1 MRHFRKIWNEE
12 RNNWLLAH
20 KDMIKKEMYQL
31 FLKENPDCLDVT
43 YTAFKNQCSRVGAS
57 YQVNNCWRG
66 DRKPRPLYSEQIK
79 KGYIRIKVAQPNVW
93 ISKSKWVY
101 QETHPW
107 EDFSERS
114 NYIFLDGDNRNYN
127 PDNIA
132 RVPLKLMGVFNNFG
146 GCEKG
151 NPEITRLRLLQAK
164 HKMAILDAGEKMGM
178 TVNYGIGRRFR
189 EDVNKAAKEYRDRP
203 DVKERRANA
212 RREKMHK
219 MKIEEP
225 ERYRAILDKN
235 NQRRWEKKKNG
246 NVL

>member
-1 MRHFRKIWNEE
+1 MKHFRKIWNEE

-31 FLKENPDCLDVT
+31 FLKENPDCFDVT
-43 YTAFKNQCSRVGAS
+43 YTAFINQCSRVGAS
-57 YQVNNCWRG
+57 YTQNNCWKG

-114 NYIFLDGDNRNYN
+114 NYIFLDGDNRNFK
-127 PDNIA
+127 PDNIE
-132 RVPLKLMGVFNNFG
+132 RVPLRMMGVFNCLG

-164 HKMAILDAGEKMGM
+164 HKVAILDVGEKLGL
-178 TVNYGIGRRFR
+178 TVNYGVGRRLR
-189 EDVNKAAKEYRDRP
+189 DEMNKAAREYNSRQEVRIR
-203 DVKERRANA
+203 KAEI
-212 RREKMHK
+212 RREKMHR

-225 ERYRAILDKN
+225 ERYRAILEANRK
-235 NQRRWEKKKNG
+235 RRLEKKKNG